1 MITVTKS
8 AAEKIKA
15 TSEENTDTKL
25 WLRLA
30 AKKNDDGSIKY
41 GLGMDEE
48 RDDDTK
54 IDTQGVQIIVAKDSQ
69 ELLNGCVLDYV
80 ELEEGKPQFIFLN
93 PNDPD
98 YVPPTEGELADIPA
112 KHGDN

>member
-1 MITVTKS
+1 MITVTKT
-8 AAEKIKA
+8 AAEAIMA
-15 TSEENTDTKL
+15 SSEENTDAKL
-25 WLRLA
+25 LLRLA
-30 AKKNDDGSIKY
+30 AKKNDDGTIDY

-54 IDTQGVQIIVAKDSQ
+54 IDSQGVQIIVAKESQ

-98 YVPPTEGELADIPA
+98 YVPPTEGDIADIPA
-112 KHGDN
+112 KNGNN